1 VAFVALPYL
10 ALNRQFRQGQVH
22 RPKRGQAEQRCQ
34 KQQALALGLQVYF
47 ETTTRQQLQGP
58 DQ

>member
-10 ALNRQFRQGQVH
+10 ALYRQSRQLQAH
-22 RPKRGQAEQRCQ
+22 QPKRGQAEQRCQ
-34 KQQALALGLQVYF
+34 EQQALALGLQVYF